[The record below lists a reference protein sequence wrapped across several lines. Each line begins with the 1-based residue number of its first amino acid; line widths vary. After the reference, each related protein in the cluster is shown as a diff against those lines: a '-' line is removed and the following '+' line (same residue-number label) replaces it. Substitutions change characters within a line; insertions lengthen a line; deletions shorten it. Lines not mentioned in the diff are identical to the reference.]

1 MAPRLRS
8 PHDPHAPS
16 TAFAHLRRGFDRFIH
31 HPLTEGVILGLI
43 VLSVLALFLELA
55 TPAGHKL
62 HVVADWLGAAIT
74 WVFVVE
80 LSIRFWVARKKRRFF
95 SRYWVDVVA
104 CLPLL
109 TPLRFL
115 RVLRLLRIFRA
126 GALFNRRL
134 SVFQGAFFSTLN
146 EMTML
151 GTLTL
156 TVVLVSGIVLFVFEG
171 TGGSGAFPRLDSAMW
186 FAVYSLIGGEPIGG
200 NPQQM
205 GSVGRVVTLVLMFGG
220 LTLFGVFIGTVS
232 ASMVTRFT
240 ALEVTVMDLDELSGH
255 RVVCGWNHAGPLVLQ
270 ELFSPGSSVGLEPV
284 LLITEVGG
292 LPDNLPQGI
301 RADLLYHL
309 KGDYTRVEVLE
320 QAGIKVARSAVLL
333 ADTQVARSDQDRD
346 ARTVLAALT
355 IEKLAPTIFTVA
367 ELTNREN
374 EGLLRMH
381 GVEEIVVADEYSAV
395 ILGSASRNR
404 GIVRVL
410 DEILTS
416 TYGNTL
422 HKVSVN
428 EAWVG
433 LDVGKLTTLLK
444 ETHEAV
450 LIAVEHSQPVSSQPA
465 IEVNPPSSRVVLA
478 DDVLLLL
485 SDPGGSV

>member
-1 MAPRLRS
+1 LPKRLRH
-8 PHDPHAPS
+8 PEDPHAPR
-16 TAFAHLRRGFDRFIH
+16 TRFGRLRREFDRFIH
-31 HPLTEGVILGLI
+31 HPITEGTILLFIVVSVI
-43 VLSVLALFLELA
+43 ALFLELA
-55 TPAGHKL
+55 TPAHTAAHEVASWAGH
-62 HVVADWLGAAIT
+62 AIT

-95 SRYWVDVVA
+95 SRYWVDIAA

-156 TVVLVSGIVLFVFEG
+156 TVVLVSGIVLYVFEG
-171 TGGSGAFPRLDSAMW
+171 GSGGAFPRLDQAMW
-186 FAVYSLIGGEPIGG
+186 FAVFSLIGGEPIGG
-200 NPQQM
+200 NPTTM
-205 GSVGRVVTLVLMFGG
+205 TTVGRVVTLVLMFGG

-232 ASMVTRFT
+232 ASMVTRFS
-240 ALEVTVMDLDELSGH
+240 ALEVTEMDLDELTGH

-270 ELFSPGSSVGLEPV
+270 ELFSPGSAVGLEPV
-284 LLITEVGG
+284 LLITEEGG
-292 LPDNLPQGI
+292 KPSDLPSGI
-301 RADLLYHL
+301 RADLLYHM
-309 KGDYTRVEVLE
+309 KGDYTRVDVL
-320 QAGIKVARSAVLL
+320 QRAGIVTARAAVLL
-333 ADTQVARSDQDRD
+333 ADTQVQRSDQDRD

-355 IEKLAPTIFTVA
+355 IEKLAPEIFTVA

-416 TYGNTL
+416 RYGNTL
-422 HKVSVN
+422 HKIAVHS
-428 EAWVG
+428 AWAG
-433 LDVGKLTTLLK
+433 WDVGRLSATLK
-444 ETHEAV
+444 AEHEAV
-450 LIAVEHSQPVSSQPA
+450 LIAIEHAQELDGQPA
-465 IEVNPPSSRVVLA
+465 IEVNPPSARRVVET
-478 DDVLLLL
+478 DVLLLL
-485 SDPGGSV
+485 SDPTSTI